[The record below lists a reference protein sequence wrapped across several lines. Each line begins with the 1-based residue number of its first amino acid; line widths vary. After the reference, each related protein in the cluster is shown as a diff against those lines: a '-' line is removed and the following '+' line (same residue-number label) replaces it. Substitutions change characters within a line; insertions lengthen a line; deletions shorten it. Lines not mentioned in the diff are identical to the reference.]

1 MIYQLLVRIISYEYL
16 LIYST
21 VATAYSTHD
30 ASVPLCGRGRW
41 CQVVGASMVYFRARS
56 VRRTFRTAN
65 DRAPRAFLSEST
77 YTSIHRFNSI
87 DERSIRYMLTP
98 RRTCRLAIPARPPP
112 RRRPPG
118 YAFTSVGLCDPAPP
132 ISKPPSPCNHVRG
145 AGIAH
150 FFLNENMLVAEVNG
164 GTKRG
169 W

>member
-98 RRTCRLAIPARPPP
+98 RRTCRLANPGQATTAPATTRL
-112 RRRPPG
+112 RVHVGR
-118 YAFTSVGLCDPAPP
+118 SVRSCATNLKAALA
-132 ISKPPSPCNHVRG
+132 V
-145 AGIAH
+145 
-150 FFLNENMLVAEVNG
+150 
-164 GTKRG
+164 
-169 W
+169 